1 MARHSISK
9 ILAVAVSCCWLA
21 WPALTRAAGDDILD
35 GIGDT
40 KKTAPSP
47 QPAKPAAPAPAP
59 LPPPSPKAAAPA
71 ARTPSA
77 PAAAAAPAPA
87 AATDSLAGG
96 APSALDRVKAVPRKT
111 LLKRHRFELSPFGQ
125 LSLNDAY
132 YQHFAVGGTAIFY
145 LHDSFGIGVGGEW
158 LFSHLETDNI
168 QAVRQNL
175 ISVPS
180 RFELPSM
187 FLHLDAYLVPLYGK
201 LSLFS
206 SDIVHFDTYVVGGV
220 GAAVV
225 GSNRRPAV
233 NLGLGQ
239 RFVFGEWLALRV
251 ELRDHMFVDTQEVN
265 GLVRSGTQHYVLLM
279 VGASVF
285 LPLSFEYTFQ

>member
-1 MARHSISK
+1 VARHRIEK
-9 ILAVAVSCCWLA
+9 TLAVAVSCCWLA
-21 WPALTRAAGDDILD
+21 WPALARAAGDDILD
-35 GIGDT
+35 GIGEPQ
-40 KKTAPSP
+40 KTTPSP
-47 QPAKPAAPAPAP
+47 QPAKPAASTPAP
-59 LPPPSPKAAAPA
+59 SPRPAAATTPA
-71 ARTPSA
+71 KLTPA
-77 PAAAAAPAPA
+77 KPAAAATPAPA
-87 AATDSLAGG
+87 SDSMAAA
-96 APSALDRVKAVPRKT
+96 APSSLDRVKAVPRKT

-145 LHDSFGIGVGGEW
+145 LHDSFGIGVGGEY
-158 LFSHLETDNI
+158 LFTHLETQNI
-168 QAVRQNL
+168 DAVKQTL
-175 ISVPS
+175 ISVPAIY
-180 RFELPSM
+180 ELPSM
-187 FLHLDAYLVPLYGK
+187 FLHVDAYLVPLYGK

-206 SDIVHFDTYVVGGV
+206 SDIIHFDTYLVGGV
-220 GAAVV
+220 GAAFA
-225 GSNRRPAV
+225 GGNRRPAV

-285 LPLSFEYTFQ
+285 LPLSFEYSFQ

>member
-1 MARHSISK
+1 MARHPISK
-9 ILAVAVSCCWLA
+9 VLAVAVSCCWLA
-21 WPALTRAAGDDILD
+21 WPALVRAAGDDILD
-35 GIGDT
+35 GIGDSN
-40 KKTAPSP
+40 KTAPSP
-47 QPAKPAAPAPAP
+47 PPAKAAAPAPA
-59 LPPPSPKAAAPA
+59 PKAAAPA
-71 ARTPSA
+71 ATTASATAPVAA
-77 PAAAAAPAPA
+77 PAAGSVAA
-87 AATDSLAGG
+87 G

-111 LLKRHRFELSPFGQ
+111 LLKRHRFELSPLGQ

-145 LHDSFGIGVGGEW
+145 LHDSFGVGLGGEW

-206 SDIVHFDTYVVGGV
+206 SDIIHFDTYVVGGV

-225 GSNRRPAV
+225 GSNKRPAV